1 MSISPLGNGPF
12 NGYSARQTIT
22 NYKDSEQSMMR
33 SVLRRSW
40 NNEQASGQINGK
52 SRVITPFRAVNNLG
66 DFLGRQH
73 YVCGGANQV
82 HADKPGR
89 GICIRNIISSCDD
102 SGVPAGAGNQRFVS
116 DTSDYITYKK
126 QSASVKTYNDS
137 KFGGDDSHASFVPMK
152 MARMG

>member
-1 MSISPLGNGPF
+1 MPISPLGNGPF
-12 NGYSARQTIT
+12 TGYSPQQTIT
-22 NYKDSEQSMMR
+22 NYKDSEQTMMR

-40 NNEQASGQINGK
+40 NNQQAVGTVNGK
-52 SRVITPFRAVNNLG
+52 GRVITPFRAVNNLG
-66 DFLGRQH
+66 DFLGRQN

-89 GICIRNIISSCDD
+89 GICIRNIISQCD
-102 SGVPAGAGNQRFVS
+102 STGVPAGAGNQRFVS

-137 KFGGDDSHASFVPMK
+137 KFGGDNSHASFVPMK
-152 MARMG
+152 MARLG